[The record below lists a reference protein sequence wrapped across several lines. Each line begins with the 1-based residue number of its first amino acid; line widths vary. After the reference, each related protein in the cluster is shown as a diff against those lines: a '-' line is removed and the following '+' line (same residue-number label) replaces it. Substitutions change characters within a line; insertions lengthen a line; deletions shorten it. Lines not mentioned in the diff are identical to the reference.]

1 MPKVKI
7 STDARLDL
15 IDIES
20 YLVEKWN
27 EDVADQFYLKFL
39 QVIEILEYGNVIFER
54 YENSKF
60 RKMLLTKHNTIIY
73 SIDGEDI
80 TVVKI
85 LQNFQDPEE
94 NLKIII
100 EQ

>member
-39 QVIEILEYGNVIFER
+39 QSIEILEYGNVIFQR
-54 YENSKF
+54 YEDTNY
-60 RKMLLTKHNTIIY
+60 RKLLLTKHNTIIY
-73 SIDGEDI
+73 SINDEEI

-85 LQNFQDPEE
+85 LHNFQDPEE
-94 NLKIII
+94 NYKSIL
-100 EQ
+100 ED